1 MWFNHRRRPLSAI
14 LIKGKNMYDYSKL
27 YSFTKDLERE
37 MQSFSHGEIDG
48 LTMIKNIL
56 KVVTSA
62 SDYKRIISDDYFDE
76 IGIGISKF
84 SEKRLFKYIDID
96 HPKNINKPLKEYYD
110 GWAGYVLSS
119 YYEYEAENPK
129 QIGNTIERL
138 YKLYLMN
145 KAFIENRIKYIEK
158 NPNFVPAKPR
168 RVAF

>member
-1 MWFNHRRRPLSAI
+1 
-14 LIKGKNMYDYSKL
+14 MYDYSKL

-37 MQSFSHGEIDG
+37 MQSFSYGEIDG

-56 KVVTSA
+56 KIVTNA
-62 SDYKRIISDDYFDE
+62 RDYKRIISDDYFDE
-76 IGIGISKF
+76 IGIEISKF

-96 HPKNINKPLKEYYD
+96 HPKNINMPLNEYYD
-110 GWAGYVLSS
+110 GWAKYVLSS
-119 YYEYEAENPK
+119 YYEYEAENPM

-145 KAFIENRIKYIEK
+145 KAFIENRIKKKKK

-168 RVAF
+168 RIAF